1 MLRTERRPQHHA
13 AIQHRELERAA
24 QVHRLEHLPAL
35 AVRHLPQRL
44 STGGAAE
51 RQTPAAAHHL
61 AVAGERVVTPDR
73 CTTRDPGRRPPVQCE
88 AAEETGR
95 PVLALG
101 KELVPGVAQLERVRH
116 RTEVAGPA
124 HHAVAAQAAL
134 ELNEPGRERVV
145 QLLVEPAGHTTREVR
160 RRLGVGPLHPAG
172 ERSTQGLA
180 DDLLIDLGQ
189 LRRPQILPVPTR
201 EVELNRL
208 AAAGRAQPDVRRP
221 PRRQGRR
228 ARMRVAVEA
237 SSHGVDRDAAPQRL
251 VGQRARD
258 HRNAVRRRAEPLHR
272 DAEVR
277 RRRREALLVVE
288 VPARRPRPALLRP
301 DDDHAVRRVRPPHRG
316 GRGPLEDLDRLDV
329 VQVEVIVA

>member
-1 MLRTERRPQHHA
+1 MKSTRPTGGPGVPVEMLPLVPGVLRAKDVRSTTRPSITGNWTSHPGPP
-13 AIQHRELERAA
+13 
-24 QVHRLEHLPAL
+24 LEHLTAL

-73 CTTRDPGRRPPVQCE
+73 CTTREPGRRPPVQCE

-134 ELNEPGRERVV
+134 ELDEPGRERVV

-180 DDLLIDLGQ
+180 DRSSDRSRAASPSPDPAGTHPRSRTEPSRCRRTRST
-189 LRRPQILPVPTR
+189 RRPV
-201 EVELNRL
+201 
-208 AAAGRAQPDVRRP
+208 
-221 PRRQGRR
+221 
-228 ARMRVAVEA
+228 
-237 SSHGVDRDAAPQRL
+237 
-251 VGQRARD
+251 
-258 HRNAVRRRAEPLHR
+258 
-272 DAEVR
+272 
-277 RRRREALLVVE
+277 
-288 VPARRPRPALLRP
+288 
-301 DDDHAVRRVRPPHRG
+301 VRPVAK
-316 GRGPLEDLDRLDV
+316 DV
-329 VQVEVIVA
+329 VRGCV